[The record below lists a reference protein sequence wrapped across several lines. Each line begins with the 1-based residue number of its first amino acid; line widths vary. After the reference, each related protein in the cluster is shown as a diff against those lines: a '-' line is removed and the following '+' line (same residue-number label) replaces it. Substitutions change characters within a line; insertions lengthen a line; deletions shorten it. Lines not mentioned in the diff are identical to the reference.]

1 MGNVRCHACDGRTD
15 GRTVESR
22 AVFCLSRIRNN
33 GVDVD
38 VDVDNVGDIDR
49 DVDDVEEEC

>member
-1 MGNVRCHACDGRTD
+1 M
-15 GRTVESR
+15 ESR